1 MAETI
6 TQRVASTVLTTG
18 WNRPRRVE
26 GLVPKTGP
34 GSLGSSLGLHRQSLP
49 LPRTLARHTARLKFL
64 MKDQLPSDL
73 PREAFFLRNS

>member
-6 TQRVASTVLTTG
+6 TQRAASTVLTTG

-34 GSLGSSLGLHRQSLP
+34 GSLGSSPGRHRRSLP
-49 LPRTLARHTARLKFL
+49 LPRTLTRHTARLKFL
-64 MKDQLPSDL
+64 VKSAAL
-73 PREAFFLRNS
+73 